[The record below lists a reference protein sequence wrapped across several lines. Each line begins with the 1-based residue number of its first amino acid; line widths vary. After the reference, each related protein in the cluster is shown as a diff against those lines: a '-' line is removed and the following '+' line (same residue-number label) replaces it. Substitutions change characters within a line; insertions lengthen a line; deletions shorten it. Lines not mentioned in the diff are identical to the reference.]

1 MNYEKALLEV
11 IDGLW
16 LTAEQLVKIKDILEK
31 AQYDAFN
38 EGFNEGLDNIDLGY
52 NLSTT
57 SN

>member
-16 LTAEQLVKIKDILEK
+16 LTAEQLVKIKDILEE

-38 EGFNEGLDNIDLGY
+38 EGFNEGLDNGAGY
-52 NLSTT
+52 
-57 SN
+57 